1 MLATIW
7 GGRWLQA
14 GWHQRAPG
22 PKTLCPCR
30 CDAPLPRR
38 GLPLHA
44 ARLAA
49 ETAMQH
55 AMAVNHHYLAA
66 NIMNVVQNHLQG
78 CPEEALSIAS
88 SSLATVTSQ
97 HFLMRM
103 RLDDIGASAGSILL
117 TTFMRQ
123 QLQDTGVLAAD
134 VVQVT
139 AEACVDAVDAS
150 VKHIAQQVRARRR
163 A

>member
-1 MLATIW
+1 
-7 GGRWLQA
+7 
-14 GWHQRAPG
+14 
-22 PKTLCPCR
+22 
-30 CDAPLPRR
+30 
-38 GLPLHA
+38 
-44 ARLAA
+44 
-49 ETAMQH
+49 MQH